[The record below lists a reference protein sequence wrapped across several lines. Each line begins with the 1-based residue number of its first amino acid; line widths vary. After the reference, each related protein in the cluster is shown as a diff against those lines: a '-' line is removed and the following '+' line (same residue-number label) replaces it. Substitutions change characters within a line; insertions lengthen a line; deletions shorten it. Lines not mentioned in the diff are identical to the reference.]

1 MDSNNFRIVDE
12 LNILPIMA
20 GSDIMI
26 TDTSSV
32 AYEFLH
38 FNRPLVTYKAVARRD
53 KGINIQD
60 PSELLPAIERSLNY
74 PDEFSQNRE
83 SCLKDI
89 HPYFD
94 GNSSKRI
101 LEMIKKNREPDGVI
115 IGIGINVNQKPE
127 QFPDHLKNIATS
139 IRIVNGFP
147 IDRLAVIQ
155 SFLTN
160 LEGQRMNHA

>member
-1 MDSNNFRIVDE
+1 MDESIKEKYKKLDSNNFRIVDE

-38 FNRPLVTYKAVARRD
+38 FNRPLVTYRAVARRD

-60 PSELLPAIERSLNY
+60 PSELLPAIERSLNH

-94 GNSSKRI
+94 GNSSKRM
-101 LEMIKKNREPDGVI
+101 LEMIKNILANRSQ
-115 IGIGINVNQKPE
+115 NQLKQKPS
-127 QFPDHLKNIATS
+127 NI
-139 IRIVNGFP
+139 IRKYQIRK
-147 IDRLAVIQ
+147 IISKIKAQ
-155 SFLTN
+155 
-160 LEGQRMNHA
+160 